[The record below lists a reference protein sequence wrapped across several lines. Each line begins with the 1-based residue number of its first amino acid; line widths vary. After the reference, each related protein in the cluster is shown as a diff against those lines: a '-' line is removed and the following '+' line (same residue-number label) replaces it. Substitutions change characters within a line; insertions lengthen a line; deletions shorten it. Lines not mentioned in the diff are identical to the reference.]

1 MPADDRAPPD
11 GLIEES
17 GFGGDA
23 LIYYLTSEKHPYTM
37 RDFLAG
43 LGKPLADIV
52 RVFDY
57 TEFARIPRLPARAT
71 YVFSDVDRLSG
82 SQSSNIFDRWKRL
95 QDAGAR
101 VLNHPLRVMR
111 RYDLLRWAYEAGIN
125 SFDCYMV
132 IEHRKPKR
140 FPVFMRRAFDHEGSI
155 SPLIHN
161 QAELDRAIAAMRAAS
176 EWPGDKIVTE
186 YIDVSD
192 KDGVFRKYAAFRIG
206 DTLFPRQI
214 MAAKQWVVKKPEFDS
229 AELAA
234 QEAAYVDANPHGEQ
248 LMRIFEA
255 ARIEYGRIDYC
266 VVDGRVQVFE
276 INTNPSIIG
285 ASSTAQVLDP
295 TSLRGPTYR
304 KMIDKYIEAFA
315 ALDVRPNRGKPG
327 AAR

>member
-1 MPADDRAPPD
+1 
-11 GLIEES
+11 
-17 GFGGDA
+17 
-23 LIYYLTSEKHPYTM
+23 M

-43 LGKPLADIV
+43 LGKPLVDIV
-52 RVFDY
+52 RVHDY
-57 TEFARIPRLPARAT
+57 TEFLRIERLSARAT

-82 SQSSNIFDRWKRL
+82 SQSAKVFERWQRL
-95 QDAGAR
+95 QDAGAKL
-101 VLNHPLRVMR
+101 LNHPLRVMR
-111 RYDLLRWAYEAGIN
+111 RYDLLRWAYENGIN

-161 QAELDRAIAAMRAAS
+161 QAELDKAIATMRATG

-186 YIDVSD
+186 YIDVSNE
-192 KDGVFRKYAAFRIG
+192 DGVFQKYAAFRIG
-206 DTLFPRQI
+206 DALFPRQI
-214 MAAKQWVVKKPEFDS
+214 MAAKQWVVKKPGFDS

-234 QEAAYVDANPHGEQ
+234 EEAAYLEANPHGEQ

-285 ASSTAQVLDP
+285 ENSTLQVLNP
-295 TSLRGPTYR
+295 SSLRGPTYR
-304 KMIDKYIEAFA
+304 KVIDKYIEAFA
-315 ALDVRPNRGKPG
+315 ALDLGPRDSTPG
-327 AAR
+327 ARR

>member
-1 MPADDRAPPD
+1 
-11 GLIEES
+11 
-17 GFGGDA
+17 
-23 LIYYLTSEKHPYTM
+23 M
-37 RDFLAG
+37 REFLAG

-52 RVFDY
+52 RVHDY
-57 TEFARIPRLPARAT
+57 TEFLRIQRLPARAT

-82 SQSSNIFDRWKRL
+82 SQSVKMFDRWKRL

-111 RYDLLRWAYEAGIN
+111 RYDLLRWAYENGIN
-125 SFDCYMV
+125 DFDCYMV

-140 FPVFMRRAFDHEGSI
+140 FPVFIRRAFDHEGSI
-155 SPLIHN
+155 SPLIRN
-161 QAELDRAIAAMRAAS
+161 QAQLDRAIAAMRAAS

-186 YIDVSD
+186 YIDVSNG
-192 KDGVFRKYAAFRIG
+192 DGVFRKYAAFRIG

-234 QEAAYVDANPHGEQ
+234 EEAAYLEANPHGDQ
-248 LMRIFEA
+248 LMRLFEA
-255 ARIEYGRIDYC
+255 ARIDYGRIDYC

-285 ASSTAQVLDP
+285 PSSTAQILDP
-295 TSLRGPTYR
+295 NSLRGPTYR
-304 KMIDKYIEAFA
+304 KAIDKYMEAFA
-315 ALDVRPNRGKPG
+315 ALDLRPRGNASG
-327 AAR
+327 AAQ